1 MSRQFKPVAV
11 MRLPW
16 GEDLEMVSGSLGT
29 TAATL
34 ATGRDV
40 FLSAKGDHPWSH
52 PLYRIIHEYE
62 FMWVTREIEFLPQA
76 HSLATAAPLETLA
89 PRLKARYRR
98 NPLHFAI
105 AEAAQRRSAP
115 GQPPTRETV
124 AWHSMAQRRASQKSA
139 CTPRSRTLPFS
150 VKS

>member
-62 FMWVTREIEFLPQA
+62 FMWVAREIEFLPQA
-76 HSLATAAPLETLA
+76 DLA
-89 PRLKARYRR
+89 PNVPSFIIRV
-98 NPLHFAI
+98 
-105 AEAAQRRSAP
+105 RSPYAP
-115 GQPPTRETV
+115 G
-124 AWHSMAQRRASQKSA
+124 WGGLQR
-139 CTPRSRTLPFS
+139 PWG
-150 VKS
+150 

>member
-40 FLSAKGDHPWSH
+40 FLSAGGDHP
-52 PLYRIIHEYE
+52 
-62 FMWVTREIEFLPQA
+62 
-76 HSLATAAPLETLA
+76 
-89 PRLKARYRR
+89 
-98 NPLHFAI
+98 
-105 AEAAQRRSAP
+105 
-115 GQPPTRETV
+115 
-124 AWHSMAQRRASQKSA
+124 
-139 CTPRSRTLPFS
+139 
-150 VKS
+150 